1 MLYPMGKKITRYMN
15 ALKESYA
22 EYISPDGLMETITFY
37 AEPEYK
43 YKIFVRELY
52 RHRVDKLI
60 SLEMRFSDN
69 RSEAVEYFS
78 SGRKDCLKS

>member
-1 MLYPMGKKITRYMN
+1 MGKKMTRYMN

-22 EYISPDGLMETITFY
+22 EYILPDGLIERITFY

-43 YKIFVRELY
+43 NKMFVKEFY

-60 SLEMRFSDN
+60 SLEIRFSVDKN
-69 RSEAVEYFS
+69 EIVEYFS